1 MYYTYIHTYTVYYFS
16 NPRYLKINQIVC
28 ITKGNGGATILWW
41 QQLQIIW
48 VLVSV
53 TIYYK
58 CNEGSIIY
66 AKQLFHLQ
74 QSYKKYDVAGGYR
87 FYLDQI
93 LSTTKY
99 I

>member
-1 MYYTYIHTYTVYYFS
+1 MKYTLCNIFTSY
-16 NPRYLKINQIVC
+16 PRYPKINQIVC
-28 ITKGNGGATILWW
+28 ITKGNRGATILWW

-66 AKQLFHLQ
+66 AKQLFYLQ
-74 QSYKKYDVAGGYR
+74 QSYK
-87 FYLDQI
+87 
-93 LSTTKY
+93 
-99 I
+99 

>member
-1 MYYTYIHTYTVYYFS
+1 MKNILFRIIFQY
-16 NPRYLKINQIVC
+16 PRYPKINQIVC
-28 ITKGNGGATILWW
+28 ITKGNRGATILWW

-66 AKQLFHLQ
+66 AKKLFYPQ
-74 QSYKKYDVAGGYR
+74 QSYK
-87 FYLDQI
+87 
-93 LSTTKY
+93 
-99 I
+99 

>member
-1 MYYTYIHTYTVYYFS
+1 MWYEIKPKRYNCKQNISWLIYEPYYILYCKYYK

-28 ITKGNGGATILWW
+28 ITKGNVGATILWW

-53 TIYYK
+53 AVYYK

-66 AKQLFHLQ
+66 SK
-74 QSYKKYDVAGGYR
+74 
-87 FYLDQI
+87 
-93 LSTTKY
+93 
-99 I
+99 